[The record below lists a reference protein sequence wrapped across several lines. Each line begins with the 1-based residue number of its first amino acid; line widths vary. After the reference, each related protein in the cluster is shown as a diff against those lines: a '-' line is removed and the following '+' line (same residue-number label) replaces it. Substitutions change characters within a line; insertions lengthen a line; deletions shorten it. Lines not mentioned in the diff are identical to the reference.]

1 MHGVLVFVTSMKNSM
16 LNWMMLAHAF
26 NPIILEAV
34 SVSNTSL
41 SLSARLYR
49 YTEKL
54 CLEIFFKKSHF
65 KLQNVYDISSG
76 SECKSKLKP

>member
-16 LNWMMLAHAF
+16 LNWVMLAHAF

-54 CLEIFFKKSHF
+54 CLEIFFKKVILSCRMF
-65 KLQNVYDISSG
+65 MTFQVDLNVRVN
-76 SECKSKLKP
+76 